1 MDALKQKILNEGQVL
16 PGNVLKVDHFLNHQ
30 IDPELMYQ
38 IGQAFAGFFAG
49 RNINRILTIEASGI
63 PPALM
68 AGLAM
73 KLPVV
78 FAKKTEAANLDTDF
92 LAASVYSFTRQREY
106 TIRVS
111 RKYLQPRDRVLVID
125 DFLANGQALLG
136 LADIISQAGADFVGA
151 GIVIEKAFQQGGEL
165 ARERG
170 IEVHSLA
177 KIQDMTDGKVHF
189 CDDHL

>member
-1 MDALKQKILNEGQVL
+1 
-16 PGNVLKVDHFLNHQ
+16 
-30 IDPELMYQ
+30 
-38 IGQAFAGFFAG
+38 
-49 RNINRILTIEASGI
+49 
-63 PPALM
+63 
-68 AGLAM
+68 M

-111 RKYLQPRDRVLVID
+111 RKYLQPGDRVLVID